1 MKCELGMIVVGM
13 ALAGCSNPSPSA
25 GSGTT
30 PVAAEAEGTREIE
43 VDAQMVD
50 CTGVGPQKCL
60 RIRKNPQAEWELWY
74 SGIEGFTHKAGVKA
88 RLRIREEKVP
98 NPPADGSS
106 LRLILVE
113 VLEQTPAKP

>member
-1 MKCELGMIVVGM
+1 MKARAWFVVGM
-13 ALAGCSNPSPSA
+13 VLVGCSNPSSSA
-25 GSGTT
+25 GSRTA
-30 PVAAEAEGTREIE
+30 PIPAAKEDTREIE

-60 RIRKNPQAEWELWY
+60 RIRKGPQAEWELWY
-74 SGIEGFTHKAGVKA
+74 SGIEGFTHKDGVKS
-88 RLRIREEKVP
+88 RLRVREEKVP

-106 LRLILVE
+106 LRLILLE